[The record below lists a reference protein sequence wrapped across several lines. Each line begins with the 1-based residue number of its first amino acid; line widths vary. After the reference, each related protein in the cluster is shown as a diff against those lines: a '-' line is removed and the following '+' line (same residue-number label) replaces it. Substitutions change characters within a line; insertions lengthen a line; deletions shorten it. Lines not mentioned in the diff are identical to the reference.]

1 MAGRAQALV
10 DCCCHDG
17 TARRGCAIIGGL
29 IVEATIAEVRLGR
42 RKIEGLKGKLPRHAA
57 FYIALAVGGAVCVGF
72 LFVAPAYAI
81 AVGANVMFACYLAF
95 AFLELPVLTAD
106 YLMQRPDDADSPVV
120 AIFGVTGIVVVVAVG
135 SLFLTLNDGG
145 HADGLQ
151 IALSVVS
158 LLLGWFTVHTMA
170 GLHYAHEYY
179 VDDQPGSSRAVV
191 GGLDFPGGKDPDG
204 FDFLY
209 FAYVIGMTAQV
220 ADVAITSAPMRRR
233 VTLHGVFSFLFNTVI
248 VAATVNVIVTVT
260 GG

>member
-1 MAGRAQALV
+1 M
-10 DCCCHDG
+10 
-17 TARRGCAIIGGL
+17 ARRL
-29 IVEATIAEVRLGR
+29 KFEV
-42 RKIEGLKGKLPRHAA
+42 LKGKLPRHAA
-57 FYIALAVGGAVCVGF
+57 FYIAVGVGAAACLVCLF
-72 LFVAPAYAI
+72 LAPAYAVP
-81 AVGANVMFACYLAF
+81 VGANVMFACYLGLN
-95 AFLELPVLTAD
+95 FLELPVLSAEF
-106 YLMQRPDDADSPVV
+106 LMQRPDDADSPVA
-120 AIFGVTGIVVVVAVG
+120 AIFGVTLIVVLVAVG
-135 SLFLTLNDGG
+135 SLFLTLDDGG
-145 HADGLQ
+145 HSDALQ

-220 ADVAITSAPMRRR
+220 ADVAITSAAMRRR